1 MLKNDMMHNL
11 LMMLMLPMQVMA
23 MVDYD
28 AVDDDD
34 DDDDDDDNNDGASGF
49 CHQLQSPAFNPKDL
63 IVRSYMRGFRE

>member
-34 DDDDDDDNNDGASGF
+34 DDDDNNDGASGF

-63 IVRSYMRGFRE
+63 IVRSCMRGFRK

>member
-28 AVDDDD
+28 AVD

>member
-28 AVDDDD
+28 AVDD